1 MYLTIKLKDGEY
13 IGVEN
18 LKLIKQ
24 HETDYVDAVDIVDFR
39 DFRLYDAQYTFV
51 GDSTVL
57 LHAQDIV
64 YLTFKDN

>member
-13 IGVEN
+13 IGIEN
-18 LKLIKQ
+18 LTLIKQ
-24 HETDYVDAVDIVDFR
+24 HESTYLNAVDIVDFSN
-39 DFRLYDAQYTFV
+39 FKLYDTQYTFV
-51 GDSTVL
+51 GDSTLL

>member
-13 IGVEN
+13 IGIEN

-51 GDSTVL
+51 GDSTLL

>member
-13 IGVEN
+13 IGIEN
-18 LKLIKQ
+18 LKIIKQ

-51 GDSTVL
+51 GDSTLL

>member
-13 IGVEN
+13 IGIEN

-24 HETDYVDAVDIVDFR
+24 HKTKYIDAVDIVDFS

-51 GDSTVL
+51 GDSTIL
-57 LHAQDIV
+57 LKAQDIV
-64 YLTFKDN
+64 YLAFKGN

>member
-13 IGVEN
+13 IGIEN

-24 HETDYVDAVDIVDFR
+24 HKTKYIDAVDIVDFS

-51 GDSTVL
+51 GDSTIL
-57 LHAQDIV
+57 LKAQDIV
-64 YLTFKDN
+64 YLAFKDN

>member
-13 IGVEN
+13 IGIEN
-18 LKLIKQ
+18 LKIIKQ
-24 HETDYVDAVDIVDFR
+24 HETDYVDAVEIVDFS

-57 LHAQDIV
+57 LHSQDIV
-64 YLTFKDN
+64 YLAFKGN